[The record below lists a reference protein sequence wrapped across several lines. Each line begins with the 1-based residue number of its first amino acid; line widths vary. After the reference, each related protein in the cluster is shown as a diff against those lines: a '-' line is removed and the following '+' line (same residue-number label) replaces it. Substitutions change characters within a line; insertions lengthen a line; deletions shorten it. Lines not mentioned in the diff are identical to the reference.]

1 MVCIDYLSPSY
12 IDPKFF
18 KAEYVFKESETDFQD
33 QAKNLEINSIS
44 KIFEKN
50 KRKTISDNTPL
61 TMYREIT
68 LKEFIKSNNP
78 YAIFYEYN
86 EIKIKD

>member
-1 MVCIDYLSPSY
+1 
-12 IDPKFF
+12 
-18 KAEYVFKESETDFQD
+18 
-33 QAKNLEINSIS
+33 
-44 KIFEKN
+44 
-50 KRKTISDNTPL
+50 
-61 TMYREIT
+61 MYREIT